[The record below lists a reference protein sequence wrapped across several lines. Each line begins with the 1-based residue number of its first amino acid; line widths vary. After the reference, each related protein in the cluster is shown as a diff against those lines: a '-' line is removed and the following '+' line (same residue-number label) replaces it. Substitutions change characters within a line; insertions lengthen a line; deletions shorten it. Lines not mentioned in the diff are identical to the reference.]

1 MRVDPRMV
9 ASRRGEARRGDK
21 RFRRVRFMAVT
32 TGAQLRPDEAMAG
45 LDVAVAAVRPA
56 DRVLAGLG

>member
-1 MRVDPRMV
+1 MLRVDPRMV
-9 ASRRGEARRGDK
+9 ASRRGDK
-21 RFRRVRFMAVT
+21 QFRRVRFMAVT

>member
-1 MRVDPRMV
+1 
-9 ASRRGEARRGDK
+9 
-21 RFRRVRFMAVT
+21 MAVT